1 MRQKYRPTLKDIVIA
16 GAFLIIVGIN
26 VYQHLGSGA
35 GGVGALIEQTILIM
49 LSFVGL
55 VEISSNIGWSM
66 LVPDFYQAAQRKK
79 REEETQRYVRAYFE
93 EDVKFLHN
101 YAEARIG
108 YSMAQL
114 GVNKEQMDTIRLN
127 LIKMRCM
134 PLKDLKDARE
144 KVKCLVTES
153 YPVMINQ
160 NEIDSSKL
168 SYRAVQYYMNFTDMM
183 FLEDYARELTSIL
196 ALLIEE
202 EAPLSDVD
210 KLIVPH
216 DSNFLLGAEVG
227 KRLGKPV
234 VKMRL
239 KQGKIE
245 TEKRWEGNLKPDD
258 KVLIIHD
265 ILVSGDQI
273 ADTLNTLPAT
283 CQVLGLYCIVV
294 RKEGAEKSRRIRE
307 KIPVHRIIEL
317 GDEDIRAIRGGK

>member
-1 MRQKYRPTLKDIVIA
+1 
-16 GAFLIIVGIN
+16 
-26 VYQHLGSGA
+26 
-35 GGVGALIEQTILIM
+35 
-49 LSFVGL
+49 
-55 VEISSNIGWSM
+55 
-66 LVPDFYQAAQRKK
+66 
-79 REEETQRYVRAYFE
+79 
-93 EDVKFLHN
+93 
-101 YAEARIG
+101 
-108 YSMAQL
+108 MAQL